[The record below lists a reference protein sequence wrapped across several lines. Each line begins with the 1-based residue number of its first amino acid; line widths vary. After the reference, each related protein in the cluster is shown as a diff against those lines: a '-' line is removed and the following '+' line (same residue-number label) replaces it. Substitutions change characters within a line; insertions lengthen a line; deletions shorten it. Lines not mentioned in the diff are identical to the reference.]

1 MFVKKIFNGDD
12 RTTLMLKNIAGSIL
26 VKGWN
31 CIVQFLL
38 VPITL
43 NCLTQYEY
51 GVWLT
56 VNSILIWIDQFDI
69 GLGNGLRNKLAE
81 ALAKNERERAKTL
94 VSSTFI
100 ALFFIIIPI
109 VFAFIGVLQIV
120 DCYQFL
126 KVDATI
132 IPNMKGLL
140 EVLVALMGGTFIFKF
155 IGNIYLGLQLP
166 AINNLLVVAGQTLS
180 LAVIYILS
188 VNGIHSL
195 FAVAVV
201 YTASPLV
208 VYILSYPVTFCK
220 YKFLTPSLRAFDKSE
235 LKGLFSLGVTFFF
248 VQVAGLVIFAS
259 SNILITN
266 LLSPSDVTLYQI
278 SYRYFSL
285 LIMAFTL
292 ISAPLW
298 SATTDAYAM
307 GDVEW
312 IRNVMEKMRRI
323 MFAFAGCLMLMLL
336 ASPLFYKIWVGDKIS
351 ITWTLSAL
359 MAVYVAVLIYSTC
372 YSNVLFG
379 IGKLRMITC
388 VTVLEAIIYIPL
400 AICLSYR
407 WGLYGIVVAL
417 ILVNLM
423 CAVCNRIQYSMLMTG
438 KASGIWNK

>member
-1 MFVKKIFNGDD
+1 MFVKRLFNGDD
-12 RTTLMLKNIAGSIL
+12 RTTLMLKNIAGSFLI
-26 VKGWN
+26 KGWN

-81 ALAKNERERAKTL
+81 ALAKDEKKRAKAL
-94 VSSTFI
+94 VSTTFI
-100 ALFFIIIPI
+100 TLFFIIIPI
-109 VFAFIGVLQIV
+109 VLVAIGVLHTI

-126 KVDATI
+126 KVNTNI
-132 IPNMKGLL
+132 IPNLSGLL
-140 EVLVALMGGTFIFKF
+140 EVLVALVGGTFVFKF
-155 IGNIYLGLQLP
+155 IGNVYLGLQLP
-166 AINNLLVVAGQTLS
+166 AINNLLLVVGQTLS
-180 LAVIYILS
+180 LVVIYILS
-188 VNGIHSL
+188 LNGVHSL
-195 FAVAVV
+195 YVVAVV

-208 VYILSYPVTFCK
+208 VYLLSYPITFSK
-220 YKFLTPSLRAFDKSE
+220 YKFLSPSLRAFDKSE
-235 LKGLFSLGVTFFF
+235 LKGLFSLGLTFFF

-266 LLSPSDVTLYQI
+266 ILSPSDVTLYQI

-285 LIMAFTL
+285 LIMIFTL

-298 SATTDAYAM
+298 SATTDAYAR
-307 GDVEW
+307 GDVKW
-312 IRNVMEKMRRI
+312 IQNIMDKMRRT
-323 MFAFAGCLMLMLL
+323 MFVFSGCLVLMLL
-336 ASPLFYKIWVGDKIS
+336 ASSTFYKIWVGDKIS
-351 ITWTLSAL
+351 ITWSLSSL

-379 IGKLRMITC
+379 IGKLRMITYI
-388 VTVLEAIIYIPL
+388 TVLEAIIYIPL
-400 AICLSYR
+400 AICLSHQ

-417 ILVNLM
+417 IIVNMM

-438 KASGIWNK
+438 KAHGIWNK

>member
-1 MFVKKIFNGDD
+1 MFVKKVFDGDD
-12 RTTLMLKNIAGSIL
+12 RTTLMLKNIAGSFFI
-26 VKGWN
+26 KGWN

-81 ALAKNERERAKTL
+81 ALAKDERERAKTL

-100 ALFFIIIPI
+100 TLFFIIIPI
-109 VFAFIGVLQIV
+109 VFAFIGILQVV

-126 KVDATI
+126 KVDVTI
-132 IPNMKGLL
+132 IPNLKGLL

-180 LAVIYILS
+180 LVVIYILS
-188 VNGIHSL
+188 INGIHSL
-195 FAVAVV
+195 FVVAVV

-208 VYILSYPVTFCK
+208 VYLLSYPATFYK
-220 YKFLTPSLRAFDKSE
+220 YKFLSPSLRAFDKSE

-285 LIMAFTL
+285 LIMVFTL

-298 SATTDAYAM
+298 SATTDAYAR

-312 IRNVMEKMRRI
+312 IRKVMEKMRRI
-323 MFAFAGCLMLMLL
+323 MFAFVGCLVLMLL
-336 ASPLFYKIWVGDKIS
+336 ASSLFYKIWVGDKIS

-400 AICLSYR
+400 AICLSNQWR
-407 WGLYGIVVAL
+407 LYGIVVAL

-438 KASGIWNK
+438 KAYGIWNK

>member
-155 IGNIYLGLQLP
+155 VGNIYLGLQLP

-208 VYILSYPVTFCK
+208 VYLLSYPVTFCK
-220 YKFLTPSLRAFDKSE
+220 YKFLTPSFRAFDKSE

-266 LLSPSDVTLYQI
+266 ILSPSDVTLYQI

-285 LIMAFTL
+285 LIMVFTL

-298 SATTDAYAM
+298 SATTDAYAR

-312 IRNVMEKMRRI
+312 IRNVMEKMR
-323 MFAFAGCLMLMLL
+323 FLM
-336 ASPLFYKIWVGDKIS
+336 
-351 ITWTLSAL
+351 
-359 MAVYVAVLIYSTC
+359 
-372 YSNVLFG
+372 
-379 IGKLRMITC
+379 
-388 VTVLEAIIYIPL
+388 
-400 AICLSYR
+400 
-407 WGLYGIVVAL
+407 
-417 ILVNLM
+417 
-423 CAVCNRIQYSMLMTG
+423 
-438 KASGIWNK
+438 

>member
-155 IGNIYLGLQLP
+155 VGNIYLGLQLP

-208 VYILSYPVTFCK
+208 VYLLSYPVTFCK
-220 YKFLTPSLRAFDKSE
+220 YKFLTPSFRAFDKSE

-285 LIMAFTL
+285 LIMVFTL

-298 SATTDAYAM
+298 SATTDAYAR

-438 KASGIWNK
+438 KVSGIWNK